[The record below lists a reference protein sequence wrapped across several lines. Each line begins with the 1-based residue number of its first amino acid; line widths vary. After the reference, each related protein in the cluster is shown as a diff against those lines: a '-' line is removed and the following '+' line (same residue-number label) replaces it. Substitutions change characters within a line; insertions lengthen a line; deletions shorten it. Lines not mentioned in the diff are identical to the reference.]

1 MIRLACILL
10 FSALCALS
18 LPSSAAVRVVASTT
32 PLAMIASA
40 ATPGDTDLQVL
51 MTPALAS
58 PEFHLG
64 ERELKLLEE
73 AELVVW
79 TGPEAEPWLADALIE
94 QREGR
99 QLVTLSKLPGVV
111 WRDYRLDAADAET
124 EAHGANAHLWLSTQ
138 NAALL
143 ARAVGAR
150 LGNAPAAEHFAAEM
164 QRFRNRQQA
173 RFQPVAALGV
183 IAADDAFGYLFAEIG
198 VVNVA
203 ALTAAAGS
211 TVPPGRVAAL
221 AERAHREDIACMVGP
236 PGFEQGPAAQL
247 LPGGHGHLVTLDPML
262 GGIPL
267 ARDSYTLALIQLADT
282 LYGCI
287 VTR

>member
-1 MIRLACILL
+1 MIRLACILI
-10 FSALCALS
+10 FSALSVLS
-18 LPSSAAVRVVASTT
+18 LPSAAAVRVVASTT

-58 PEFHLG
+58 PEFRLG

-79 TGPEAEPWLADALIE
+79 AGPEAEPWLADALASP
-94 QREGR
+94 REGR
-99 QLVTLSKLPGVV
+99 QLVTLSKLPGVT
-111 WRDYRLDAADAET
+111 WRDYRLDAQDAGK
-124 EAHGANAHLWLSTQ
+124 HGANPHLWLSTH
-138 NAALL
+138 NAAVL

-150 LGNAPAAEHFAAEM
+150 LGNTLAAEHFAAEM

-183 IAADDAFGYLFAEIG
+183 IAADDAFGYLFAEMG
-198 VVNVA
+198 VINVA
-203 ALTAAAGS
+203 ALTAVAGAKVS
-211 TVPPGRVAAL
+211 SQRVEDL
-221 AERAHREDIACMVGP
+221 AERARREDIACVVGA
-236 PGFEQGPAAQL
+236 PGFEQGPASQL
-247 LPGGHGHLVTLDPML
+247 LPGGHGHLVMLDPML